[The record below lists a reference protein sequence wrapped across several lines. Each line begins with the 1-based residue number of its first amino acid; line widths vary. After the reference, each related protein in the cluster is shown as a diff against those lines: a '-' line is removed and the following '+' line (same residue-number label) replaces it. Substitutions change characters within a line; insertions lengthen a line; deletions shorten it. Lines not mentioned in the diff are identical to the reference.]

1 MIPAYYLLL
10 TVLAHAFLTWLICDI
25 MRDEHKTTVEALV
38 ARNPQEMKMLQ
49 TPFPSPAPPRSRRI
63 IPQTE
68 FEGEWADPPIRPMG
82 L

>member
-10 TVLAHAFLTWLICDI
+10 TFLAQAFVTWLICDI
-25 MRDEHKTTVEALV
+25 MRAEHKMTVEALV

-49 TPFPSPAPPRSRRI
+49 TPLPVQQPRPRRLV
-63 IPQTE
+63 PQVE
-68 FEGEWADPPIRPMG
+68 FEGEWDDAPIRPMG

>member
-10 TVLAHAFLTWLICDI
+10 AFLAQAFLTWLICDI
-25 MRDEHKTTVEALV
+25 MRDEHKITVEALV

-49 TPFPSPAPPRSRRI
+49 TPLPQPRQLPRRI
-63 IPQTE
+63 IPDVE
-68 FEGEWADPPIRPMG
+68 FEGDWDEAPVRPMG